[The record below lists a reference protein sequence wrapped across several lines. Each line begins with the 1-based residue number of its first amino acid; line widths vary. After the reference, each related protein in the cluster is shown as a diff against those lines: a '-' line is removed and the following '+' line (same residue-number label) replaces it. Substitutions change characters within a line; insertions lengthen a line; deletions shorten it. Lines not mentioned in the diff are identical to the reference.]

1 VSTGITDDWNP
12 IMKRL
17 HPITM
22 FTCGCFTALILT
34 RTAPAL
40 LAQQGG
46 DSDTIRVCAESGG
59 TLRMIPLS
67 GSCPSGQRS
76 MLLKKKLLEEPEAP
90 EPSADG
96 KTSELDKQRIKEL
109 EDRLKELESS
119 SSSRIAGNRVVAP
132 FEVVDR
138 NGRRIFYVAAE
149 GGPPR
154 AELYNAAGKLSAMM
168 AALDS
173 GGQFTTRSSDAAI
186 AVYMGIFSGGKSAGL
201 SVLEGGTKRI
211 DLGKDDANGRFR
223 LKFFR
228 AGGSVVAGI
237 GEEAT
242 TGTGLA
248 VVADQSGN
256 TRAAMGANGVS
267 GKGYLVVSNAAT
279 TQVATLTEGERGAGF
294 LQITNS
300 GGTSMVQAGVNE
312 GGYGVVSTGPSHF
325 NPGLGVFGLPSSYIA
340 GKK

>member
-1 VSTGITDDWNP
+1 MTHRT
-12 IMKRL
+12 MRRL
-17 HPITM
+17 DLLAA
-22 FTCGCFTALILT
+22 FACGCFTVFILT
-34 RTAPAL
+34 RTVPAL
-40 LAQQGG
+40 LAQESGG
-46 DSDTIRVCAESGG
+46 SDTIRVCAEAGG
-59 TLRMIPLS
+59 TLRMIALT

-76 MLLKKKLLEEPEAP
+76 LLLKKKLLEEAEAP

-96 KTSELDKQRIKEL
+96 KTGGLDKQRIKEL
-109 EDRLKELESS
+109 EDRLKDLESS

-138 NGRRIFYVAAE
+138 NGRRIFHVAAE

-154 AELYNAAGKLSAMM
+154 AELYNAAGNLSAMI

-173 GGQFTTRSSDAAI
+173 GGQFTARSSDSSL

-201 SVLEGGTKRI
+201 SVLESGTKRI
-211 DLGKDDANGRFR
+211 DLGKDEANGRFR

-256 TRAAMGANGVS
+256 TRAAMGANGTS
-267 GKGYLVVSNAAT
+267 GKGYLVVSNGGA

-300 GGTSMVQAGVNE
+300 SGTSMVQAGVNE
-312 GGYGVVSTGPSHF
+312 GGYGVVSAGPRHF
-325 NPGLGVFGLPSSYIA
+325 NPGLGVFGLPASYIA